1 MHITCKTKGVQE
13 VIANLK
19 KYDDDTQQKVGEVV
33 NNSLK
38 NIARGARSRVPQK
51 SGLLKSSIRKSY
63 SKKKM
68 GGIVSSGGKKAPHAH
83 LVEFGTKAHS
93 LTKGTTNNAGRAAK
107 KGKRLVLVIKG
118 NPVSGEII
126 HPGSKPRPFM
136 QPAYYQERSNYIEGL
151 KKAVKPD

>member
-1 MHITCKTKGVQE
+1 MRITCKTKGVQD

-19 KYDDDTQQKVGEVV
+19 KYDEDTRERVGVVV
-33 NNSLK
+33 NTSLK
-38 NIARGARSRVPQK
+38 NIARGARQRLPQSK
-51 SGLLKSSIRKSY
+51 TGNLRKGL
-63 SKKKM
+63 KKKYVKKDV
-68 GGIVSSGGKKAPHAH
+68 GGFVKATAPHSH
-83 LVEFGTKAHS
+83 LIEFGTKRHS
-93 LTKGTTNNAGRAAK
+93 LDKGAK
-107 KGKRLVLVIKG
+107 KKVMVING